1 MAKVAPLN
9 IPVTVDTSGMDRGLA
24 VAEQKMKRG
33 AERINAAATAS
44 GAGAGGRAGKGI
56 AMAGA
61 SSLGFGAAGGA
72 LGAMGTAGL
81 GIGLALA
88 PLLAA
93 SRMAEAMATASKGA
107 TQALED
113 LRTGAT
119 TSAKGFE
126 GVNEAILKQLAARE
140 RLDQTAVQAP
150 SMAQSFAFAE
160 KAAGGVGP
168 TTSQT
173 YSDFFSNMK
182 TSGSALLGA
191 VMGGA
196 TSGEADLLALAATTQ
211 NSKQAERLTQLAK
224 ETRRAE
230 LSEGYSTFGSAPLS
244 FMAEALAKA
253 IYGVQTQTGL

>member
-33 AERINAAATAS
+33 AERINAAGAAS
-44 GAGAGGRAGKGI
+44 GAGGRAGKGI

-150 SMAQSFAFAE
+150 SMAQAFAFAE

-168 TTSQT
+168 TTTQT

-182 TSGSALLGA
+182 TSGAALLGS
-191 VMGGA
+191 VFGGA
-196 TSGEADLLALAATTQ
+196 TSGEADYLALAATTQ